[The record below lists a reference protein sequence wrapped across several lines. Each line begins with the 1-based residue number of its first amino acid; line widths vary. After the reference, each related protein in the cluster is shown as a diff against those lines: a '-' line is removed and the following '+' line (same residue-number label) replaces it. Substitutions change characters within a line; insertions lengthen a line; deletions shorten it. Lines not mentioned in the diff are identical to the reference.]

1 MDSLQ
6 LRLGARPGAF
16 SMRLR
21 VNKVANFVVESAGQS
36 KAASNQGICRGDKM
50 ATQGGYPQS
59 GKEFE
64 EYDSPELMVGGSVG
78 IGLRVD
84 VGALIER
91 GAGRNLCPEFDLEA
105 LDVEPTDAPL
115 ADGFSEEDRPLSP
128 TRLWATEQQGTASPV
143 FTPTPTPLTTP
154 TPELTGSMQTKENPP
169 SKKRKNKKANGERAK
184 RRKEDSVNKPYD
196 YLEHLAKKQ
205 RRFIQGENAV
215 HTLLDTLSL
224 PHASSGFVGRVES
237 SGSRAWTLDR
247 VRMLEGF
254 AYKAW
259 KGILPEPICDGEG
272 RVVAVLAGRPNAG
285 GYLECTQ
292 QLAKIL
298 LDAGSRAKLSTKQ
311 KRPGNLVHNANNTTI
326 LESVM
331 SDPNMRRVAG
341 FGSASFALWAPKL
354 FRYYRERLELLYAS
368 NPQLR
373 RLFPNSIFTASTLNC
388 GPQTASFDHVDS
400 ANLPFGWCSI
410 TALGDF
416 NPVEGGHMVLWD
428 ARLVI
433 EFPAGSTIL
442 IPSGSMRHS
451 NTTIGKAETRL
462 SFTQFCAGSLFR
474 WVEYGF
480 QTAEDF
486 EKNDPVGKVL
496 VDSWQAVRW
505 SSGVELFSKLS
516 DLVQGSGVENI
527 YSQTR
532 S

>member
-1 MDSLQ
+1 MTGYRSQLFQACLKTIGHAKTGCHNPGRPDLAHPKIKKTGPAVTATHFAGGLEPIWYCLVLGYVPSECLQ

-247 VRMLEGF
+247 VYFQNLYVMG
-254 AYKAW
+254 
-259 KGILPEPICDGEG
+259 KG
-272 RVVAVLAGRPNAG
+272 
-285 GYLECTQ
+285 
-292 QLAKIL
+292 
-298 LDAGSRAKLSTKQ
+298 
-311 KRPGNLVHNANNTTI
+311 
-326 LESVM
+326 
-331 SDPNMRRVAG
+331 
-341 FGSASFALWAPKL
+341 
-354 FRYYRERLELLYAS
+354 
-368 NPQLR
+368 
-373 RLFPNSIFTASTLNC
+373 
-388 GPQTASFDHVDS
+388 
-400 ANLPFGWCSI
+400 GW
-410 TALGDF
+410 L
-416 NPVEGGHMVLWD
+416 
-428 ARLVI
+428 
-433 EFPAGSTIL
+433 
-442 IPSGSMRHS
+442 
-451 NTTIGKAETRL
+451 
-462 SFTQFCAGSLFR
+462 Q
-474 WVEYGF
+474 Y
-480 QTAEDF
+480 
-486 EKNDPVGKVL
+486 
-496 VDSWQAVRW
+496 
-505 SSGVELFSKLS
+505 
-516 DLVQGSGVENI
+516 
-527 YSQTR
+527 
-532 S
+532 